1 MQGLP
6 VKAGSDPLSCGLPTD
21 RRDDL
26 KRIYVADDEA
36 DIRRLIESFLKA
48 EGYEVEGFASGDKLL
63 EAFDRRPADLL
74 VLDIMMPGMD
84 GLSLCAAIRRRSDV
98 PIILLTARD
107 TDADMI
113 TGFTMGCDDYFT
125 KPFSMVKLML
135 RVKAIFSRMAD
146 ESGAEALSFGDLTLR
161 PLQRTAWRGDEELKL
176 TNTEFS
182 LLEHLLKNRDKVVS
196 REELLN
202 LVWGYDS
209 FVETRATDDIV
220 KRLRKKLSAASSG
233 VVIETV
239 WGIGFRLKKT
249 V

>member
-1 MQGLP
+1 M
-6 VKAGSDPLSCGLPTD
+6 
-21 RRDDL
+21 
-26 KRIYVADDEA
+26 KRIYIADDEA
-36 DIRRLIESFLKA
+36 DIRQLIQSFLSA
-48 EGYEVEGFASGDKLL
+48 EGYEVASFASGDALL
-63 EAFDRRPADLL
+63 DAFEAQPADLL

-84 GLSLCAAIRRRSDV
+84 GLSLCAAIRKRSDV

-107 TDADMI
+107 TDADLI

-125 KPFSMVKLML
+125 KPFSMVKLTL

-146 ESGAEALSFGDLTLR
+146 EQGTDALSFGDLVLYASK
-161 PLQRTAWRGDEELKL
+161 RTAYRNEQELKL

-182 LLEHLLKNRDKVVS
+182 LLKHLMENQDKVVS

-202 LVWGYDS
+202 LVWGYDN

-220 KRLRKKLSAASSG
+220 KRLRKKLSAASSA

-239 WGIGFRLKKT
+239 WGIGFRLKEN

>member
-1 MQGLP
+1 M
-6 VKAGSDPLSCGLPTD
+6 
-21 RRDDL
+21 

-36 DIRRLIESFLKA
+36 DIRQLIQSFLSA
-48 EGYEVEGFASGDKLL
+48 EGYEVACFASGDALL
-63 EAFDRRPADLL
+63 EAFEAQPADLL

-84 GLSLCAAIRRRSDV
+84 GLSLCAAIRKRSDV

-125 KPFSMVKLML
+125 KPFSMVKLTL

-146 ESGAEALSFGDLTLR
+146 EQGSEALSFGDLVLYASK
-161 PLQRTAWRGDEELKL
+161 RTAYRNEQELKL

-182 LLEHLLKNRDKVVS
+182 LLKYLMENQDKVVS

-202 LVWGYDS
+202 LVWGYDN

-220 KRLRKKLSAASSG
+220 KRLRKKLSAASSA

-239 WGIGFRLKKT
+239 WGIGFRLRESA
-249 V
+249 

>member
-1 MQGLP
+1 M
-6 VKAGSDPLSCGLPTD
+6 
-21 RRDDL
+21 

-36 DIRRLIESFLKA
+36 DIRQLIQSFLSA
-48 EGYEVEGFASGDKLL
+48 EGYEVACFASGDALL
-63 EAFDRRPADLL
+63 EAFEAQPADLL

-84 GLSLCAAIRRRSDV
+84 GLSLCAAIRKRSDV

-125 KPFSMVKLML
+125 KPFSMVKLTL

-146 ESGAEALSFGDLTLR
+146 EQGTDILSFGDLMLHSSKR
-161 PLQRTAWRGDEELKL
+161 IVYQGEQELKL

-182 LLEHLLKNRDKVVS
+182 LLKYLMENQDKVVS

-202 LVWGYDS
+202 LVWGYDN

-220 KRLRKKLSAASSG
+220 KRLRKKLSAASSA

-239 WGIGFRLKKT
+239 WGIGFRLRESA
-249 V
+249 

>member
-1 MQGLP
+1 M
-6 VKAGSDPLSCGLPTD
+6 AC
-21 RRDDL
+21 
-26 KRIYVADDEA
+26 
-36 DIRRLIESFLKA
+36 
-48 EGYEVEGFASGDKLL
+48 FASGDALL
-63 EAFDRRPADLL
+63 EAFDAQPADLL

-84 GLSLCAAIRRRSDV
+84 GLSLCAAIRKRSDV

-107 TDADMI
+107 TDADLI

-125 KPFSMVKLML
+125 KPFSMIKLTL

-146 ESGAEALSFGDLTLR
+146 EQSPEALSFGDLVLYSSK
-161 PLQRTAWRGDEELKL
+161 RTAYRNEQELKL

-182 LLEHLLKNRDKVVS
+182 LLKHLMENQDKVVS

-202 LVWGYDS
+202 LVWGYDN

-220 KRLRKKLSAASSG
+220 KRLRKKLSAASSA

-239 WGIGFRLKKT
+239 WGIGFRLRGSA
-249 V
+249 

>member
-1 MQGLP
+1 M
-6 VKAGSDPLSCGLPTD
+6 
-21 RRDDL
+21 

-36 DIRRLIESFLKA
+36 DIRQLIQSFLSA
-48 EGYEVEGFASGDKLL
+48 EGYEVACFASGDALL
-63 EAFDRRPADLL
+63 EAFEAQPADLL

-84 GLSLCAAIRRRSDV
+84 GLSLCAAIRKRSDV
-98 PIILLTARD
+98 PIILLTARG
-107 TDADMI
+107 TDADLI

-125 KPFSMVKLML
+125 KPFSMVKLTL

-146 ESGAEALSFGDLTLR
+146 EQGTDILSFGDLMLHSSKR
-161 PLQRTAWRGDEELKL
+161 IVYQGEQELKL

-182 LLEHLLKNRDKVVS
+182 LLKYLMENQDKVVS

-202 LVWGYDS
+202 LVWGYDN

-220 KRLRKKLSAASSG
+220 KRLRKKLSAASSA

-239 WGIGFRLKKT
+239 WGIGFRLRESA
-249 V
+249 

>member
-1 MQGLP
+1 
-6 VKAGSDPLSCGLPTD
+6 
-21 RRDDL
+21 L

-36 DIRRLIESFLKA
+36 DIRQLIQSFLSA
-48 EGYEVEGFASGDKLL
+48 EGYEVACFASGDALL
-63 EAFDRRPADLL
+63 EAFEAQPADLL

-84 GLSLCAAIRRRSDV
+84 GLSLCAAIRKRSDV

-125 KPFSMVKLML
+125 KPFSMVKLTL

-146 ESGAEALSFGDLTLR
+146 EQGTDILSFGDLMLHSSKR
-161 PLQRTAWRGDEELKL
+161 IVYQGEQELKL

-182 LLEHLLKNRDKVVS
+182 LLKYLMENQDKVVS

-202 LVWGYDS
+202 LVWGYDN

-220 KRLRKKLSAASSG
+220 KRLRKKLSAASSA

-239 WGIGFRLKKT
+239 WGIGFRLRESG
-249 V
+249 

>member
-1 MQGLP
+1 M
-6 VKAGSDPLSCGLPTD
+6 
-21 RRDDL
+21 

-36 DIRRLIESFLKA
+36 DIRQLIKRFLSA
-48 EGYEVEGFASGDKLL
+48 EGYEVACFATGDTLL
-63 EAFDRRPADLL
+63 EAFEAQPADLL

-84 GLSLCAAIRRRSDV
+84 GLSLCAAIRKRSDV

-125 KPFSMVKLML
+125 KPFSMIKLTL
-135 RVKAIFSRMAD
+135 RVKAIFSRMVD
-146 ESGAEALSFGDLTLR
+146 EQSPEALSFGDLILYASK
-161 PLQRTAWRGDEELKL
+161 RTAYRNEQELKL

-182 LLEHLLKNRDKVVS
+182 LLKHLMENQDKVVS

-202 LVWGYDS
+202 LVWGYDN

-220 KRLRKKLSAASSG
+220 KRLRKKLSAASSA

-239 WGIGFRLKKT
+239 WGIGFRLRESA
-249 V
+249 

>member
-1 MQGLP
+1 M
-6 VKAGSDPLSCGLPTD
+6 
-21 RRDDL
+21 

-36 DIRRLIESFLKA
+36 DIRQLIKRFLSA
-48 EGYEVEGFASGDKLL
+48 EGYEVACFASGDALL
-63 EAFDRRPADLL
+63 EAFDAQPADLL

-84 GLSLCAAIRRRSDV
+84 GLSLCAAIRKRSDV

-125 KPFSMVKLML
+125 KPFSMIKLTL

-146 ESGAEALSFGDLTLR
+146 EQSPEALSFGDLVLYSSK
-161 PLQRTAWRGDEELKL
+161 RTAYRNEQELKL

-182 LLEHLLKNRDKVVS
+182 LLKHLMENQDKVVS

-202 LVWGYDS
+202 LVWGYDN

-220 KRLRKKLSAASSG
+220 KRLRKKLSAASSA

-239 WGIGFRLKKT
+239 WGIGFRLRESA
-249 V
+249 

>member
-1 MQGLP
+1 M
-6 VKAGSDPLSCGLPTD
+6 
-21 RRDDL
+21 

-36 DIRRLIESFLKA
+36 DIRQLIQSFLSA
-48 EGYEVEGFASGDKLL
+48 EGYEVACFASGDALL
-63 EAFDRRPADLL
+63 EAFEAQPADLL

-84 GLSLCAAIRRRSDV
+84 GLSLCAAIRKRSDV

-125 KPFSMVKLML
+125 KPFSMVKLTL

-146 ESGAEALSFGDLTLR
+146 EQGTDILSFGDLMLHSSKR
-161 PLQRTAWRGDEELKL
+161 IVYQGEQELKL

-182 LLEHLLKNRDKVVS
+182 LLKYLMENQDKVVS

-202 LVWGYDS
+202 LVWGYDN

-220 KRLRKKLSAASSG
+220 KRLRKKLSVASSA

-239 WGIGFRLKKT
+239 WGIGFRLRESA
-249 V
+249 

>member
-1 MQGLP
+1 M
-6 VKAGSDPLSCGLPTD
+6 
-21 RRDDL
+21 

-36 DIRRLIESFLKA
+36 DIRQLIQSFLSA
-48 EGYEVEGFASGDKLL
+48 EDYEVACFASGDALL
-63 EAFDRRPADLL
+63 EAFEAQPADLL

-84 GLSLCAAIRRRSDV
+84 GLSLCAAIRKRSDV
-98 PIILLTARD
+98 PIILLTARG
-107 TDADMI
+107 TDADLI

-125 KPFSMVKLML
+125 KPFSMVKLTL

-146 ESGAEALSFGDLTLR
+146 EQGSEALSFGDLVLYASK
-161 PLQRTAWRGDEELKL
+161 RTAYRNEQELKL

-182 LLEHLLKNRDKVVS
+182 LLKHLMENQDKVVS

-202 LVWGYDS
+202 LVWGYDN

-220 KRLRKKLSAASSG
+220 KRLRKKLSAASSA

-239 WGIGFRLKKT
+239 WGIGFRLRESA
-249 V
+249 

>member
-1 MQGLP
+1 M
-6 VKAGSDPLSCGLPTD
+6 
-21 RRDDL
+21 

-36 DIRRLIESFLKA
+36 DIRQLIQSFLSA
-48 EGYEVEGFASGDKLL
+48 EGYEVACFASGDALL
-63 EAFDRRPADLL
+63 EAFEAQPADLL

-84 GLSLCAAIRRRSDV
+84 GLSLCAAIRKRSDV

-107 TDADMI
+107 TDADLI

-125 KPFSMVKLML
+125 KPFSMVKLTL

-146 ESGAEALSFGDLTLR
+146 EQGTDILSFGDLMLHSSKR
-161 PLQRTAWRGDEELKL
+161 IVYQGEQELKL

-182 LLEHLLKNRDKVVS
+182 LLKYLMENQDKVVS

-202 LVWGYDS
+202 LVWGYDN

-220 KRLRKKLSAASSG
+220 KRLRKKLSAASSA

-239 WGIGFRLKKT
+239 WGIGFRLRESA
-249 V
+249 

>member
-1 MQGLP
+1 M
-6 VKAGSDPLSCGLPTD
+6 
-21 RRDDL
+21 

-36 DIRRLIESFLKA
+36 DIRQLIQSFLSA
-48 EGYEVEGFASGDKLL
+48 EGYEVACFASGDALL
-63 EAFDRRPADLL
+63 EAFEAQPADLL

-84 GLSLCAAIRRRSDV
+84 GLSLCAAIRKRSDV
-98 PIILLTARD
+98 PIILLTARG
-107 TDADMI
+107 TDADLI

-125 KPFSMVKLML
+125 KPFSMVKLTL

-146 ESGAEALSFGDLTLR
+146 EQGTDILSFGDLMLHSSKR
-161 PLQRTAWRGDEELKL
+161 IVYQGEQELKL

-182 LLEHLLKNRDKVVS
+182 LLKYLMENQGKVVS

-202 LVWGYDS
+202 LVWGYDN

-220 KRLRKKLSAASSG
+220 KRLRKKLSAASSA

-239 WGIGFRLKKT
+239 WGIGFRLRESA
-249 V
+249 

>member
-1 MQGLP
+1 M
-6 VKAGSDPLSCGLPTD
+6 
-21 RRDDL
+21 

-36 DIRRLIESFLKA
+36 DIRQLIQSFLSA
-48 EGYEVEGFASGDKLL
+48 EGYEVASFASGDALL
-63 EAFDRRPADLL
+63 EAFEAQPADLL

-84 GLSLCAAIRRRSDV
+84 GLSLCAAIRKRSDV

-125 KPFSMVKLML
+125 KPFSMVKLTL
-135 RVKAIFSRMAD
+135 RVKALFSRMAD
-146 ESGAEALSFGDLTLR
+146 EQGTDILSFGDLMLHSSKR
-161 PLQRTAWRGDEELKL
+161 IVYQGEQELKL

-182 LLEHLLKNRDKVVS
+182 LLKYLMENQDKVVS

-202 LVWGYDS
+202 LVWGYDN

-220 KRLRKKLSAASSG
+220 KRLRKKLSAASSA

-239 WGIGFRLKKT
+239 WGIGFRLRESA
-249 V
+249 

>member
-1 MQGLP
+1 M
-6 VKAGSDPLSCGLPTD
+6 
-21 RRDDL
+21 

-36 DIRRLIESFLKA
+36 DIRQLIQSFLSA
-48 EGYEVEGFASGDKLL
+48 EGFEVACFASGDALL
-63 EAFDRRPADLL
+63 DAFEAQPADLL

-84 GLSLCAAIRRRSDV
+84 GLSLCAAIRKRSDV

-107 TDADMI
+107 TDADLI

-125 KPFSMVKLML
+125 KPFSMVKLTL

-146 ESGAEALSFGDLTLR
+146 EQGSEALSFGDLVLYASK
-161 PLQRTAWRGDEELKL
+161 RTAYRNEQELKL

-182 LLEHLLKNRDKVVS
+182 LLKHLMENQGKVVS

-202 LVWGYDS
+202 LVWGYDN

-220 KRLRKKLSAASSG
+220 KRLRKKLSAASSA

-239 WGIGFRLKKT
+239 WGIGFRLRESA
-249 V
+249 

>member
-1 MQGLP
+1 M
-6 VKAGSDPLSCGLPTD
+6 
-21 RRDDL
+21 

-36 DIRRLIESFLKA
+36 DIRQLIQSFLSA
-48 EGYEVEGFASGDKLL
+48 EGFEVACFASGDALL
-63 EAFDRRPADLL
+63 DAFEAQPADLL

-84 GLSLCAAIRRRSDV
+84 GLSLCAAIRKRSDV
-98 PIILLTARD
+98 PIILLTARG
-107 TDADMI
+107 TDADLI

-125 KPFSMVKLML
+125 KPFSMVKLTL

-146 ESGAEALSFGDLTLR
+146 EQGSEALSFGDLVLYASK
-161 PLQRTAWRGDEELKL
+161 RTAYRNEQELKL

-182 LLEHLLKNRDKVVS
+182 LLKHLMENQDKVVS

-202 LVWGYDS
+202 LVWGYDN

-220 KRLRKKLSAASSG
+220 KRLRKKLSAASSA

-239 WGIGFRLKKT
+239 WGIAFRLRESA
-249 V
+249 

>member
-1 MQGLP
+1 M
-6 VKAGSDPLSCGLPTD
+6 
-21 RRDDL
+21 

-36 DIRRLIESFLKA
+36 DIRQLIQSFLSA
-48 EGYEVEGFASGDKLL
+48 EGYEVACFASGDALL
-63 EAFDRRPADLL
+63 DAFEAQPADLL

-84 GLSLCAAIRRRSDV
+84 GLSLCAAIRKRSDV

-125 KPFSMVKLML
+125 KPFSMVKLTL
-135 RVKAIFSRMAD
+135 RVKALFSRMAD
-146 ESGAEALSFGDLTLR
+146 EQGTDILSFGDLMLHSSKR
-161 PLQRTAWRGDEELKL
+161 IVYQGEQELKL

-182 LLEHLLKNRDKVVS
+182 LLKYLMENQDKVVS

-202 LVWGYDS
+202 LVWGYDN

-220 KRLRKKLSAASSG
+220 KRLRKKLSAASSA

-239 WGIGFRLKKT
+239 WGIGFRLRESA
-249 V
+249 

>member
-1 MQGLP
+1 M
-6 VKAGSDPLSCGLPTD
+6 
-21 RRDDL
+21 

-36 DIRRLIESFLKA
+36 DIRQLIKRFLSA
-48 EGYEVEGFASGDKLL
+48 EGYEVACFASGDALL
-63 EAFDRRPADLL
+63 EAFDAQPADLL

-84 GLSLCAAIRRRSDV
+84 GLSLCAAIRKCSDV
-98 PIILLTARD
+98 PIIMLTARG
-107 TDADMI
+107 TDADLI

-125 KPFSMVKLML
+125 KPFSMVKLTL

-146 ESGAEALSFGDLTLR
+146 EQSPEALSFGDLVLYSSK
-161 PLQRTAWRGDEELKL
+161 RTAYRNEQELKL

-182 LLEHLLKNRDKVVS
+182 LLKHLMENQDKVVS

-202 LVWGYDS
+202 LVWGYDN

-220 KRLRKKLSAASSG
+220 KRLRKKLSAASSA

-239 WGIGFRLKKT
+239 WGIGFRLRESA
-249 V
+249 

>member
-1 MQGLP
+1 M
-6 VKAGSDPLSCGLPTD
+6 
-21 RRDDL
+21 

-36 DIRRLIESFLKA
+36 DIRQLIQSFLSA
-48 EGYEVEGFASGDKLL
+48 EGYEVVCFASGDALL
-63 EAFDRRPADLL
+63 EAFEAQPADLL

-84 GLSLCAAIRRRSDV
+84 GLSLCAAIRKRSDV

-125 KPFSMVKLML
+125 KPFSMVKLTL

-146 ESGAEALSFGDLTLR
+146 EQGTDILSFGDLMLHSSKR
-161 PLQRTAWRGDEELKL
+161 IVYQGEQELKL

-182 LLEHLLKNRDKVVS
+182 LLKYLMENQDKVVS

-202 LVWGYDS
+202 LVWGYDN

-220 KRLRKKLSAASSG
+220 KRLRKKLSAASSA

-239 WGIGFRLKKT
+239 WGIGFRLRESA
-249 V
+249 

>member
-1 MQGLP
+1 M
-6 VKAGSDPLSCGLPTD
+6 
-21 RRDDL
+21 

-36 DIRRLIESFLKA
+36 DIRQLIQSFLSA
-48 EGYEVEGFASGDKLL
+48 EGYEVACFASGDALL
-63 EAFDRRPADLL
+63 EAFEAQPADLL

-84 GLSLCAAIRRRSDV
+84 GLSLCAAIRKRSDV
-98 PIILLTARD
+98 PIILLTARG

-125 KPFSMVKLML
+125 KPFSMVKLTL

-146 ESGAEALSFGDLTLR
+146 EQGSEALSFGDLVLYASK
-161 PLQRTAWRGDEELKL
+161 RTAYRNEQELKL

-182 LLEHLLKNRDKVVS
+182 LLKHLMENQDKVVS

-202 LVWGYDS
+202 LVWGYDN

-220 KRLRKKLSAASSG
+220 KRLRKKLSAASSA

-239 WGIGFRLKKT
+239 WGIGFRLRESA
-249 V
+249 

>member
-1 MQGLP
+1 M
-6 VKAGSDPLSCGLPTD
+6 
-21 RRDDL
+21 

-36 DIRRLIESFLKA
+36 DIRQLIQSFLS
-48 EGYEVEGFASGDKLL
+48 VEGFEVACFASGDALL
-63 EAFDRRPADLL
+63 DAFEAQPADLL

-84 GLSLCAAIRRRSDV
+84 GLSLCAAIRKRSDV
-98 PIILLTARD
+98 PIILLTARG
-107 TDADMI
+107 TDADLI

-125 KPFSMVKLML
+125 KPFSMVKLTL

-146 ESGAEALSFGDLTLR
+146 EQGSEALSFGDLVLYASK
-161 PLQRTAWRGDEELKL
+161 RTAYRNEQELKL

-182 LLEHLLKNRDKVVS
+182 LLKHLMENQDKVVS

-202 LVWGYDS
+202 LVWGYDN

-220 KRLRKKLSAASSG
+220 KRLRKKLSAASSA

-239 WGIGFRLKKT
+239 WGIGFRLRESA
-249 V
+249 

>member
-1 MQGLP
+1 M
-6 VKAGSDPLSCGLPTD
+6 
-21 RRDDL
+21 

-36 DIRRLIESFLKA
+36 DIRQLIQSFLSA
-48 EGYEVEGFASGDKLL
+48 EGYVVMCFASGDALL
-63 EAFDRRPADLL
+63 EAFEAQPADLL

-84 GLSLCAAIRRRSDV
+84 GLSLCAAVRKRSDV

-125 KPFSMVKLML
+125 KPFSMVKLTL
-135 RVKAIFSRMAD
+135 RVKAIFSRMTDGLAPD
-146 ESGAEALSFGDLTLR
+146 ALSLGNLTLY
-161 PLQRTAWRGDEELKL
+161 PLKRTASCDDAELKL

-182 LLEHLLKNRDKVVS
+182 LLQYLLENREKVVS

-202 LVWGYDS
+202 IVWGYDS

-220 KRLRKKLSAASSG
+220 KRLRRKLAQAGCSVA
-233 VVIETV
+233 IETV
-239 WGIGFRLKKT
+239 WGIGFRLKET

>member
-1 MQGLP
+1 M
-6 VKAGSDPLSCGLPTD
+6 
-21 RRDDL
+21 

-36 DIRRLIESFLKA
+36 DIRQLIQSFLSA
-48 EGYEVEGFASGDKLL
+48 EGYEVACFASGDALL
-63 EAFDRRPADLL
+63 EAFEAQPADLL

-84 GLSLCAAIRRRSDV
+84 GLSLCAAIRKRSDV

-125 KPFSMVKLML
+125 KPFSMVKLTL

-146 ESGAEALSFGDLTLR
+146 EQGTDILSFGDLMLHSSKR
-161 PLQRTAWRGDEELKL
+161 IVYQGEQELKL

-182 LLEHLLKNRDKVVS
+182 LLKYLMENQDKVVS

-202 LVWGYDS
+202 LVWGYDN

-220 KRLRKKLSAASSG
+220 MFWIL
-233 VVIETV
+233 
-239 WGIGFRLKKT
+239 
-249 V
+249 